1 MVFSASY
8 PHITTDDSLMETV
21 SHGSPDYPFHFYY
34 ENMDMFDFNCID
46 WHWHTELEFVLIENG
61 TVTMWVGD
69 QDFTLNEGDAIFIN
83 TKILHKFYSPCAA
96 SIPNFLFLPSF
107 ISPDDSLIFKKYV
120 LPVTNSSIPCIIF
133 REQERSN
140 ASILSD
146 FRKIIQIHKEERN
159 EELLV
164 SSLIQHLWLS
174 ICRSINFDLVEEK
187 QGASATSL
195 SRLQMMMQYIH
206 EHYPEDISL
215 NDISCKVSI
224 SKSTALNLFKQYLH
238 MTPVNYLIAYRLRIA
253 AAALSDTEKKISTIS
268 AECGFKS
275 FDHFCRTFKRR
286 YGLTP
291 GEYRKTKL
299 LGSQ

>member
-8 PHITTDDSLMETV
+8 PHIITDDSLMETV

-46 WHWHTELEFVLIENG
+46 WHWHTELEFVLIESG

-133 REQERSN
+133 RDQERSN

-174 ICRSINFDLVEEK
+174 IYRSINFDLVEEK
-187 QGASATSL
+187 QGASAASL
-195 SRLQMMMQYIH
+195 SRMQMMMQYIH

-224 SKSTALNLFKQYLH
+224 SKSTALNLFNKYLH
-238 MTPVNYLIAYRLRIA
+238 MSPVNYLITYRLRIA
-253 AAALSDTEKKISTIS
+253 AAALSDTEKKICAIS

-275 FDHFCRTFKRR
+275 VDHFCRTFKRH

-299 LGSQ
+299 SNNE

>member
-1 MVFSASY
+1 M
-8 PHITTDDSLMETV
+8 
-21 SHGSPDYPFHFYY
+21 
-34 ENMDMFDFNCID
+34 
-46 WHWHTELEFVLIENG
+46 
-61 TVTMWVGD
+61 
-69 QDFTLNEGDAIFIN
+69 
-83 TKILHKFYSPCAA
+83 LHRFYSPCAA

-174 ICRSINFDLVEEK
+174 IYRSINFDLVEEK
-187 QGASATSL
+187 QGASAASL

-224 SKSTALNLFKQYLH
+224 SKSTALNLFKQYLN

-275 FDHFCRTFKRR
+275 FYHFCRTFKRH

-299 LGSQ
+299 LGSH